1 MARILVTGGAGF
13 IGSHLVDRLLREG
26 HDVVNVDCFEPFYPR
41 DGKEAN
47 IAAAMAQPRHRFLEL
62 DVRDTERLARVWSDQ
77 RFDVVFHLAARPG
90 VRPSL
95 VLPELYWDINVRG
108 TLSMLELARQF
119 RPEKFIFASSSSVY
133 GNASRIPF
141 SESDPADRPVSPY
154 AATKRAG
161 ELMCH
166 TYHYLYGL
174 NITCLR
180 FFTVYGPRNRPDLAV
195 ARFTELIRS
204 GRPVPVF
211 GDGTSRRD
219 YTYIDD
225 ILEGVMAA
233 IQRCDGYR
241 IYNLGHSEPV
251 ELRHLIRT
259 IEAALGQE
267 AFIEHQPR
275 QAGDVNETFADI
287 TRARQD
293 LGFNP
298 VTSIETGVQR
308 YVRWCAEARPA

>member
-1 MARILVTGGAGF
+1 MANILVTGGAGF

-47 IAAAMAQPRHRFLEL
+47 IAAAMAHPRHRFLEL

-77 RFDVVFHLAARPG
+77 CFDVVFHLAARPG

-166 TYHYLYGL
+166 TYHHLYGL

-233 IQRCDGYR
+233 MQRCDGYR

-251 ELRHLIRT
+251 ELRCLIRT
-259 IEAALGQE
+259 IEAALGKE

-287 TRARQD
+287 TCARQD
-293 LGFNP
+293 LGFKP
-298 VTSIETGVQR
+298 VTSIETGIAH
-308 YVRWCAEARPA
+308 YVRWCTEAGLA